1 MSEEKQNKVWKRSGI
16 FDTYEEATE
25 RKDSLISGDKSA
37 DLLAGRSDLL
47 VKIKRY
53 GKGGNKFQVKYWH
66 PDFVKPTSKNKHRRK
81 KKND

>member
-37 DLLAGRSDLL
+37 DLL

-66 PDFVKPTSKNKHRRK
+66 PDFVKPTSKNKNRRK

>member
-1 MSEEKQNKVWKRSGI
+1 MSTDKKDKVWKRSGI

-66 PDFVKPTSKNKHRRK
+66 PDFVKSTPKKNKRRK

>member
-53 GKGGNKFQVKYWH
+53 GKGGNKLKVKYWH
-66 PDFVKPTSKNKHRRK
+66 PDFVTPAK
-81 KKND
+81 KKKRNK